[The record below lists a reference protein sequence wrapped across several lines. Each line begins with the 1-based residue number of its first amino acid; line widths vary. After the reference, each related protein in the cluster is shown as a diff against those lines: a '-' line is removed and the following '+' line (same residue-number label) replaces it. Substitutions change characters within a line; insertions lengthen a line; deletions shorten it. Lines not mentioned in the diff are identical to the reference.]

1 MKRIMLF
8 IEPSAAQVNIFT
20 QFTLPRLGS
29 FILAGLVN
37 RRGSWNARV
46 FVEGRKQFDLA
57 AWIAENGRP
66 DVVGISTITA
76 TVKRGYALAKECRA
90 LGIPVVLGGPH
101 VTFLPD
107 EALAH
112 ADLVVRG
119 EGEGAMNALLD
130 FWSEGYVE
138 ATDPRYAAVPN
149 LSWKDTGGVIQHN
162 PVAPWVTDLDA
173 LPVPDFSLAGGTAD
187 CVIGGKRTV
196 MVQTSR
202 GCPFDCSFCSVT
214 GMFGRKF
221 RYRSVA
227 SILEELR
234 RYDTPNH
241 FVFFCDDNFTANKP
255 RARELIEA
263 MIAGKFRF
271 QWSTQVR
278 TDLAR
283 DPELVRLMKRAGC
296 HTVFIGFESVN
307 PRSLAEM
314 KKSQSLDDIRQAIG
328 VVQQTGIHIH
338 GMFVFGFEEDDW
350 NTVEATVRF
359 ARQMKLTSAQLLVL
373 TPLPGSELYERL
385 SAEGRITSFDWN
397 LYDTHHVVYRPA
409 GFTPFELQCAQVYGH
424 TRLYAISECLRKL
437 VTGRWVSAGLSFYAW
452 KINRDWQQD
461 NQPYLREL
469 AARHEFP
476 GSDSAHSSN
485 LASGIRW
492 VDARKRPARGAI
504 PAGFLGG
511 GVSQS
516 PGRVVVPAGCD
527 PVHNSPGA
535 VNLG

>member
-1 MKRIMLF
+1 MKHLMLF

-37 RRGSWNARV
+37 RRGAWQARV
-46 FVEGRKQFDLA
+46 FVEGRNRFDLP
-57 AWIAENGRP
+57 AWIAANGRP

-76 TVKRGYALAKECRA
+76 TVKRGYALANECRA
-90 LGIPVVLGGPH
+90 IGLPVILGGPH

-130 FWSEGYVE
+130 LWSQGYVK
-138 ATDPRYAAVPN
+138 ATDPRYTAVPN
-149 LSWKDTGGVIQHN
+149 LSWRDTAGVTQHN
-162 PVAPWVTDLDA
+162 PVAPWITDLDA

-202 GCPFDCSFCSVT
+202 GCPFNCSFCSVT

-227 SILEELR
+227 SILGELR
-234 RYDTPNH
+234 RYDTPRH
-241 FVFFCDDNFTANKP
+241 FVFFCDDNFTANQP
-255 RARELIEA
+255 RARELIAA
-263 MIAGKFRF
+263 MIAGQFRF

-283 DPELVRLMKRAGC
+283 DPELVHLMKRAGC

-307 PRSLAEM
+307 PHSLAEM
-314 KKSQSLDDIRQAIG
+314 RKSQSLGDIRQAIR
-328 VVQQTGIHIH
+328 VVQQAGIHIH
-338 GMFVFGFEEDDW
+338 GMFVFGFEQDNW

-359 ARQMKLTSAQLLVL
+359 AREMELTSVQLLVL
-373 TPLPGSELYERL
+373 TPLPGSELYDRMR
-385 SAEGRITSFDWN
+385 AEGRITSFDWN
-397 LYDTHHVVYRPA
+397 LYDTHHVVYRPT

-424 TRLYAISECLRKL
+424 TRLYGIPECLRKL
-437 VTGRWVSAGLSFYAW
+437 ATGRWVAAGLSFYAW
-452 KINRDWQQD
+452 KINRDWQKD
-461 NQPYLREL
+461 NQSYLCEL
-469 AARHEFP
+469 AAGTDFP
-476 GSDSAHSSN
+476 GSARRPSSKP
-485 LASGIRW
+485 ASRGRW
-492 VDARKRPARGAI
+492 VDASKRCQAVRSQ
-504 PAGFLGG
+504 LG
-511 GVSQS
+511 
-516 PGRVVVPAGCD
+516 
-527 PVHNSPGA
+527 
-535 VNLG
+535 

>member
-1 MKRIMLF
+1 MLF
-8 IEPSAAQVNIFT
+8 IEPSSTQLNIFT

-37 RRGSWNARV
+37 RRGAWQARV
-46 FVEGRKQFDLA
+46 YVEGRHHFDLP

-76 TVKRGYALAKECRA
+76 TVKRGYTLANECRA
-90 LGIPVVLGGPH
+90 LGIPVILGGPH

-119 EGEGAMNALLD
+119 EGEGAMIALLD
-130 FWSEGYVE
+130 LWSQGYVA

-149 LSWKDTGGVIQHN
+149 LSWKDTAGVIRHN

-173 LPVPDFSLAGGTAD
+173 LPAPDFSLAGGTAD
-187 CVIGGKRTV
+187 CVIGGRRTV

-221 RYRSVA
+221 RYRSVT

-241 FVFFCDDNFTANKP
+241 FVFFCDDNFTANKQ
-255 RARELIEA
+255 RARELLEA
-263 MIAGKFRF
+263 MLAERFRF

-283 DPELVRLMKRAGC
+283 DPELVRLMKHAGC

-314 KKSQSLDDIRQAIG
+314 KKNQNMEDIRQAIG
-328 VVQQTGIHIH
+328 VVQQAGIHIH

-350 NTVEATVRF
+350 DTVEATVRF
-359 ARQMKLTSAQLLVL
+359 ARQIRLTSVQTLIL

-385 SAEGRITSFDWN
+385 RAERRITSFDWN
-397 LYDTHHVVYRPA
+397 LYDTHHVVYRPT

-424 TRLYAISECLRKL
+424 TRLYAIPECLRKL
-437 VTGRWVSAGLSFYAW
+437 LTGRWVSAGLSFYAW
-452 KINRDWQQD
+452 KINRDWQKE

-469 AARHEFP
+469 AARHDFP
-476 GSDSAHSSN
+476 GLDSTRVSKPA
-485 LASGIRW
+485 AGIRW

-504 PAGFLGG
+504 PAGHLGG
-511 GVSQS
+511 GACPS
-516 PGRVVVPAGCD
+516 PGRAGLPGGSDPIHVVP
-527 PVHNSPGA
+527 GA
-535 VNLG
+535 MNMG